1 MDNQEDIKN
10 INMDKPLLLVDVD
23 GVLNRFGFGGHPLP
37 KEVKSVRAGGCNLH
51 ISDVNAE
58 RLQRL
63 SKHFKMVW
71 ATIWEGDA
79 NKYIA
84 PLHGLPDWPYI
95 IFQHC
100 YYDGVSTWKLD
111 DVQKYVGERP
121 MAWIDDDIQKDA
133 YVWAEG
139 RSQNIP
145 TLLLRTDPFDGL
157 TEEIVEKLLKFVV
170 EVKEKA

>member
-1 MDNQEDIKN
+1 MDNTQDTKSTN
-10 INMDKPLLLVDVD
+10 TDKPLLLVDVD
-23 GVLNRFGFGGHPLP
+23 GVLNRFGLGGHPLP
-37 KEVKSVRAGGCNLH
+37 EEVKLVKAGGYSLH
-51 ISDVNAE
+51 ISDINTK

-63 SKHFKMVW
+63 SEHFKMVW

-84 PLHGLPDWPYI
+84 PLHDLPNWPYI

-100 YYDGVSTWKLD
+100 YYDGVSTWKLN

-133 YVWAEG
+133 YAWADE
-139 RSQNIP
+139 RKEEIP

-157 TEEIVEKLLKFVV
+157 TEEIVEQLLKFAIEV
-170 EVKEKA
+170 EGKS